1 MDGTYEGKQEK
12 KRRESA
18 MCYSVGLEGESL
30 TTGRE
35 SRGKVGDKGC
45 PRTNRTLRTR
55 QRSHVLIEVSRWAAP
70 KDGEQSGSS
79 SSQTV
84 ARQDE
89 SIGGVVLEG
98 LANSGGSGGEPGGQT
113 SVTVSRTASTYVS

>member
-1 MDGTYEGKQEK
+1 MDGTYEGRQEK

-18 MCYSVGLEGESL
+18 VCCSMGFEGESL

-35 SRGKVGDKGC
+35 SRRKVGDKGC
-45 PRTNRTLRTR
+45 PRTNCALRTR

-70 KDGEQSGSS
+70 KDGEQSSSS

-89 SIGGVVLEG
+89 SVGGVVLKG
-98 LANSGGSGGEPGGQT
+98 LANSGGSGEESWVVRP
-113 SVTVSRTASTYVS
+113 VSQ

>member
-1 MDGTYEGKQEK
+1 MDGTYEGRQEK
-12 KRRESA
+12 RHESA
-18 MCYSVGLEGESL
+18 VICSIRLEGESL

-35 SRGKVGDKGC
+35 SRGKVSDKGC
-45 PRTNRTLRTR
+45 PRTNRALRTR

-89 SIGGVVLEG
+89 SVGGVVLEG
-98 LANSGGSGGEPGGQT
+98 LANSGRSGEESRVVRP
-113 SVTVSRTASTYVS
+113 VSH